1 MSVDSL
7 GGCTF
12 DIPEADKKKNLF
24 FKKEKTLLNNF
35 HWCQSARMFTL
46 YGFNKSFLFV
56 ANDANKE
63 RERSPSASRIS
74 EFDTNGFFR
83 SHLQLYVYFTRLNIN
98 FKSGFCKKKK
108 KGRERWAEVNSGLI
122 NYCLTSFLNWRKTE
136 ALPCGNRIQI
146 EERAFRKRWRLWKCQ
161 GTLQATDWQSQ
172 KGESKSES
180 DLAPRSNTRRGRL
193 SAFQSLLDHDKWR
206 RMRSVKRREIRNTVL
221 PTEAEQL
228 VWKINLWPREIEC
241 RGFEVTSNKQAA
253 WATVTCGRPDDGQ
266 PTWSVRTLSS
276 SARCHGHSTNRT
288 GVTTVTVIQPDE
300 SSFESFI
307 NPALVS
313 ATSVLP

>member
-1 MSVDSL
+1 
-7 GGCTF
+7 
-12 DIPEADKKKNLF
+12 
-24 FKKEKTLLNNF
+24 
-35 HWCQSARMFTL
+35 MFTL

-228 VWKINLWPREIEC
+228 VWKITCDPEKLSAGDLRWP
-241 RGFEVTSNKQAA
+241 Q
-253 WATVTCGRPDDGQ
+253 
-266 PTWSVRTLSS
+266 
-276 SARCHGHSTNRT
+276 TNRLHELPSPVDAQTMDNPPEVCAHFPLVHDVMATRLT
-288 GVTTVTVIQPDE
+288 GPG
-300 SSFESFI
+300 
-307 NPALVS
+307 
-313 ATSVLP
+313 